1 MTEVAPVHAVPTT
14 YSKEHK
20 TQEVSKVD
28 DNKHKITD
36 SIYNVITYDR
46 GGRLDVFTTVRY
58 LDYIV

>member
-1 MTEVAPVHAVPTT
+1 MSEIPPVSPVPTT
-14 YSKEHK
+14 YSKEYK
-20 TQEVSKVD
+20 TQEVAKVD

-36 SIYNVITYDR
+36 FIYNVITYDR